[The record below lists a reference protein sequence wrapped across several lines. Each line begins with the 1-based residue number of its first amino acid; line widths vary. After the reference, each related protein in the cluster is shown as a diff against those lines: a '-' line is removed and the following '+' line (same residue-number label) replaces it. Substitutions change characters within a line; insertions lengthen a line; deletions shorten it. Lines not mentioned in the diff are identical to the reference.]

1 MREKLGLIE
10 PDETI
15 RSQVLTTLDDAGF
28 RADPFKD
35 VEEFLRFRDPDA
47 AAVLVGDERV
57 DALRIRASLCDQG
70 EWMAVMA
77 YSTRPGLR
85 RIVEFLR
92 GGGYDYFAL
101 PIDVSCLA
109 RSLGQ
114 LGHGA
119 TPYAAARQRAAEAR
133 MRMQTL
139 SPREAEVLAMMADG
153 QSNKAIGLD
162 LGISPRTVEIHRA
175 NMLSKLSA
183 SCTTDALRMFFE
195 NALLIGEASVP
206 GG

>member
-1 MREKLGLIE
+1 
-10 PDETI
+10 
-15 RSQVLTTLDDAGF
+15 
-28 RADPFKD
+28 
-35 VEEFLRFRDPDA
+35 
-47 AAVLVGDERV
+47 
-57 DALRIRASLCDQG
+57 
-70 EWMAVMA
+70 
-77 YSTRPGLR
+77 
-85 RIVEFLR
+85 
-92 GGGYDYFAL
+92 
-101 PIDVSCLA
+101 
-109 RSLGQ
+109 
-114 LGHGA
+114 
-119 TPYAAARQRAAEAR
+119 